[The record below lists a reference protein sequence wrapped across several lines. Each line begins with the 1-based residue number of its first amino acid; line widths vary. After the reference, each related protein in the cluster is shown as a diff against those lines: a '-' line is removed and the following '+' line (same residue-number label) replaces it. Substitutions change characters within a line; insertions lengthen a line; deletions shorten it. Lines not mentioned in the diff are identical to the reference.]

1 MVYAAD
7 REFVRGGTAVGSLSS
22 CRMTISIPDDI
33 LKQAGL
39 TERDALIEFACRL
52 FDADKLDLNTAGRL
66 AGLQRVEF
74 ESELRARNLATVHY
88 SVADYEQDRKTISEL
103 RAQKDRRDAGGTN

>member
-1 MVYAAD
+1 
-7 REFVRGGTAVGSLSS
+7 
-22 CRMTISIPDDI
+22 MTISIPDDI

-74 ESELRARNLATVHY
+74 ERELRLRNLATVHY

-103 RAQKDRRDAGGTN
+103 DAQRGRDASGTN